1 MTSQLP
7 DPAGIERDPQSAAEE
22 HHADGAPTPEDY
34 APDPEVVT
42 ATREADPA
50 DVAEQL
56 DEVPDLDDPEDDD
69 PES

>member
-7 DPAGIERDPQSAAEE
+7 DPVGIESDPQSLAEE
-22 HHADGAPTPEDY
+22 HHADGAATPEDY

-56 DEVPDLDDPEDDD
+56 DELPDLDDADDED